1 MSYVPLWCK
10 SNFSFLEGASHPDEL
25 VERAHALGVRGLAL
39 TDRDGVHGVVRAH
52 VKARELGVPLIVGAE
67 VTVGD
72 SAAAGA
78 DDDAAAGPGTTGGS
92 PAPVSTCVLLAMNRS
107 GYANLC
113 RLITTGRLRRPKGE
127 SCVTWAEV
135 CARAEGLIAL
145 WGGARSVLIRGEE
158 PRAVIAPMRE
168 AFGDRLYVMVSR
180 HRRAEE
186 VRQEVSVRRHAE
198 RAGLPLVAATEVLY
212 HTPARRDLQDVLT
225 CIGRGVTLA
234 TAGRLTRP
242 NAEHDLKAPE
252 AMAQLFA
259 DEPALVE
266 RTREVASRCAF
277 NLSEIRY
284 RYPAERLP
292 DGKTSPAWLRELTL
306 RGARER
312 FAGTGGVPPGIREQ
326 IDRELALID
335 ELDYGGYFLTMW
347 EIVRYCR
354 QEGILC
360 QGRGSAANSVVCY
373 CLGITAVD
381 PTRVELLF
389 ERFLSRERH
398 EPPDIDLDIMHVRR
412 EEVIQH
418 VYRKYGRDRAAMVA
432 NVVRYRARSA
442 VREVG
447 KALGLSETAVDR
459 LARLLSHH
467 GPLETAGL
475 AQHAGL
481 DPASPLH
488 DHLFRLCAEIQ
499 DFPRHLS
506 IHPGGFLLGHEPVHD
521 LVPIENAAMPG
532 RTVIQWDKHDLED
545 LGLFK
550 VDLLGL
556 GALTQL
562 DLGFSLIERHYD
574 RRLSLDRIPPDD
586 PRTYAMI
593 CRSDTVGVF
602 QIESRAQMSMLPR
615 LKPRDYYDL
624 VIEVSIVRPGP
635 ITGGM
640 VHPYLRRRNGEEPVV
655 YPHPCLEPVLRK
667 TLGVPLFQ
675 EQVMRLAVVAADY
688 TPGEADQLR
697 RDMAAWH
704 RTGQID
710 RHRDRL
716 VTRMVAKGIAREF
729 AERVFEQIRG
739 FGDYGFPESH
749 AASFALIA
757 YATAWLRCHYPEVFV
772 CSLLNAQPMG
782 FYTPATIVGDAV
794 RHGVEVRPVDVTA
807 SAWDCTLEAIDA
819 PASRPAGHAP
829 GRMQRGGRGAVC
841 GRIAAAPNGTPVK
854 PAFAVR
860 MGLRYV
866 KSLSEERDWRRIEAA
881 RMNRPFASMEDFTR
895 RTRLD
900 ARVVGR
906 LAEAGAFARF
916 EGVRRAALWEALDL
930 GRSPAPSLPLASGE
944 PQPDFEPLG
953 EFETIA
959 WDYRFSAH
967 STRGHPLAPLRGAL
981 TSRKLPDARAVA
993 AMPDGRRVR
1002 YAGIVICRQRPATAS
1017 SVTFMTLED
1026 ETGFVNVVVWKRVF
1040 DDYPV
1045 LARTASFL
1053 GVTGKLQSES
1063 GVVHIVA
1070 DALWAPEIAARP
1082 PSAGSRDFH

>member
-1 MSYVPLWCK
+1 MYVPLWCK
-10 SNFSFLEGASHPDEL
+10 SNFSFLDGASHPDEL
-25 VERAHALGVRGLAL
+25 VEQAHALGIEALAL
-39 TDRDGVHGVVRAH
+39 TDRDGVHGMVRAH
-52 VKARELGVPLIVGAE
+52 VKAKELGVRLIVGAE
-67 VTVGD
+67 VTV
-72 SAAAGA
+72 
-78 DDDAAAGPGTTGGS
+78 DDAPQL
-92 PAPVSTCVLLAMNRS
+92 STCVLLAADRT

-113 RLITTGRLRRPKGE
+113 RLITAGRLRRPKGE
-127 SCVTWAEV
+127 SRVTWPEV
-135 CARAEGLIAL
+135 CERAEGLIAL
-145 WGGARSVLIRGEE
+145 WGGDRSLLVRGAE
-158 PRAVIAPMRE
+158 PRAVAGPLRE
-168 AFGDRLYVMVSR
+168 AFGDRLYAMAAR

-186 VRQEVSVRRHAE
+186 VRREACLRGHAG

-225 CIGRGVTLA
+225 CIRHGVTLA
-234 TAGRLTRP
+234 AAGRLIRP
-242 NAEHDLKAPE
+242 NAEHDLKSPQR
-252 AMAQLFA
+252 MAQLFA

-266 RTREVASRCAF
+266 RTREVASRCTF

-292 DGKTSPAWLRELTL
+292 DGRTSSAWLRELTL

-312 FAGTGGVPPGIREQ
+312 FGDDVPVAIREQ
-326 IDRELALID
+326 IDRELTLID

-398 EPPDIDLDIMHVRR
+398 EPPDIDLDIMHARR

-432 NVVRYRARSA
+432 NVVRYRGRSA

-447 KALGLSETAVDR
+447 KALGLSETAIDR
-459 LARLLSHH
+459 LARLMSHY
-467 GPLETAGL
+467 GPLDAAGL
-475 AQHAGL
+475 AHAGL

-488 DHLFRLCAEIQ
+488 EHLFRLCEQIQ
-499 DFPRHLS
+499 DCPRHLS

-521 LVPIENAAMPG
+521 LVPIENATMPD
-532 RTVIQWDKHDLED
+532 RTVIQWDKDDLED

-562 DLGFSLIERHYD
+562 DLGFRMLDRHYG
-574 RRLSLDRIPPDD
+574 RELSLDRIPQDD
-586 PRTYAMI
+586 PQTYDQI

-602 QIESRAQMSMLPR
+602 QIESRAQMAMLPR
-615 LKPRDYYDL
+615 LRPRQYYDL
-624 VIEVSIVRPGP
+624 VVEVSIVRPGP

-640 VHPYLRRRNGEEPVV
+640 VHPYLRRRRGEEPVV

-675 EQVMRLAVVAADY
+675 EQVMKLAMLAADY

-697 RDMAAWH
+697 RDMAAW
-704 RTGQID
+704 RRSGRIE

-716 VTRMVAKGIAREF
+716 VSRMLAKGIAREF
-729 AERVFEQIRG
+729 AERVFDQIRG
-739 FGDYGFPESH
+739 FGEYGFPESH

-757 YATAWLRCHYPEVFV
+757 YATAWLRCHYPDVFT

-782 FYTPATIVGDAV
+782 FYTPATIVADAV

-807 SAWDCTLEAIDA
+807 SDWDCTLEPAPGDA
-819 PASRPAGHAP
+819 QESRPARRQP
-829 GRMQRGGRGAVC
+829 GKARRGSGQAVRDRGA
-841 GRIAAAPNGTPVK
+841 TP
-854 PAFAVR
+854 PGGMHRRAGFAVR

-881 RMNRPFASMEDFTR
+881 RAERPFASLADFSR
-895 RTRLD
+895 RTRLYD
-900 ARVVGR
+900 RVLRR
-906 LAEAGAFARF
+906 LAEAGAFAPF
-916 EGVRRAALWEALDL
+916 EGRRRAALWEAQGL
-930 GRSPAPSLPLASGE
+930 GPAAETSLPVAPADPL
-944 PQPDFEPLG
+944 PDFDPLDD
-953 EFETIA
+953 FQTID

-967 STRGHPLAPLRGAL
+967 STRGHPLAPLREAL
-981 TSRKLPDARAVA
+981 AAQKLPDAHTVA
-993 AMPDGRRVR
+993 GMPDGRRVR
-1002 YAGIVICRQRPATAS
+1002 YAGLVICRQRPGTAS
-1017 SVTFMTLED
+1017 GVTFMTLED
-1026 ETGFVNVVVWKRVF
+1026 ETGFVNVVIWKQVF
-1040 DDYPV
+1040 DDHAV

-1053 GVTGKLQSES
+1053 GVSGKLQSES
-1063 GVVHIVA
+1063 GVVHVVA
-1070 DALWAPEIAARP
+1070 DALWAPEIPSRP
-1082 PSAGSRDFH
+1082 PTAGSRDFH